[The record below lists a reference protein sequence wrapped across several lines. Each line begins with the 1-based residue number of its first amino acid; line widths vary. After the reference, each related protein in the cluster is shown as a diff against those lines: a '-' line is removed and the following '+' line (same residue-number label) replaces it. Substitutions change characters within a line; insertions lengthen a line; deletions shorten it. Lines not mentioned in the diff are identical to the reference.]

1 MRIAFM
7 LKLAVS
13 GRHAELL
20 VLRGFLLLRAAVDA
34 ADDHAKARTNPKTDK
49 DC

>member
-1 MRIAFM
+1 M

-13 GRHAELL
+13 GRHAELPA
-20 VLRGFLLLRAAVDA
+20 LRDFLLLRTAVDA